1 MAAREGQREA
11 GERFTDALARLKELH
26 GADGAKLEKAYSSLK
41 REYDRCADKAEAV
54 RNRIEDMETFA
65 EDLFIEWEKEIKQ
78 FSTPSVQAG
87 SRGQLRDTRSRYDA
101 MHAAFKRTERSMQPV
116 LTQLRDH
123 VLYLKHNL
131 NAQAIASLKGE
142 AANIQTELS
151 RLIGEMNGSITQA
164 DEFIKSMPE

>member
-1 MAAREGQREA
+1 
-11 GERFTDALARLKELH
+11 
-26 GADGAKLEKAYSSLK
+26 
-41 REYDRCADKAEAV
+41 V